1 MRSLTD
7 GDLRLSYDERLDKI
21 LEYIQEKG
29 RATVLELSSLFQTSD
44 STVRRNLT
52 RLAEQKLIKRFHGGA
67 ILNKPVTPEPPVSRR
82 LQVNPREKESIG
94 RKAATL
100 VEDGETIILLSGTT
114 VASMVPFL
122 LHKKNIK
129 VITHS
134 VLVLQALLL
143 ESGIQVIVP
152 GGVLDHSEFCTTGF
166 LTSLCVRQLRADKVF
181 LGVRSVH
188 PLYGVMSDNIDEMEA
203 SRAFIDV
210 SDEVIVLAD
219 HSKFNPSGTVRLC
232 SPSEI
237 DVLITDPLAP
247 ADLLKELRES
257 GVEVVVSDGAP

>member
-1 MRSLTD
+1 LTNN
-7 GDLRLSYDERLDKI
+7 DLKLSHDERVDRI
-21 LEYIQEKG
+21 LGYLQDKG
-29 RATVLELSSLFQTSD
+29 RATVTELSSLFQISE
-44 STVRRNLT
+44 STVRRGLT
-52 RLAEQKLIKRFHGGA
+52 LLAEQKLIRRFHGGA
-67 ILNKPVTPEPPVSRR
+67 IMNKPVVPEPPVSRR
-82 LQVNPREKESIG
+82 LQVNPKQKESIG
-94 RKAATL
+94 RKAASL

-122 LHKKNIK
+122 LGKKNLK

-134 VLVLQALLL
+134 VLVLQGLLI
-143 ESGIQVIVP
+143 ESGVKVIVP
-152 GGVLDHSEFCTTGF
+152 GGVLDHSELCTTGF

-188 PLYGVMSDNIDEMEA
+188 PLYGMMSDNIEEMDA
-203 SRAFIDV
+203 SRVFIDV

-232 SPSEI
+232 ALSEV

-247 ADLLKELRES
+247 ADQLAELRES
-257 GVEVVVSDGAP
+257 GVDVVVCDGVS